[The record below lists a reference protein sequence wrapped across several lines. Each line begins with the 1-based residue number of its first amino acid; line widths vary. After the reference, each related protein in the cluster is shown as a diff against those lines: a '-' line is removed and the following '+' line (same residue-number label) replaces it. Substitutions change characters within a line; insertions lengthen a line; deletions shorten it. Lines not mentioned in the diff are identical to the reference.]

1 MGRKPVVLLPGLI
14 CNERGHDA
22 DVCDPVC
29 NDFEPICNDCEP
41 EPKTQLQSICA
52 RLSDDC
58 DPAAGCLQ
66 VITDSRGRNIFGR
79 DRSLEADAFGVNHP
93 REICYETQVGSA
105 IEVSFFCSW

>member
-1 MGRKPVVLLPGLI
+1 MGRKPVVLLTGLI
-14 CNERGHDA
+14 CNERAHDA

-41 EPKTQLQSICA
+41 KPKTQLQSICA

-66 VITDSRGRNIFGR
+66 VVTDNCQQHLVLQCRGH
-79 DRSLEADAFGVNHP
+79 LTE
-93 REICYETQVGSA
+93 E
-105 IEVSFFCSW
+105 

>member
-1 MGRKPVVLLPGLI
+1 MIEGCRHMGRKPVVLLPGLI
-14 CNERGHDA
+14 CNERAHDA
-22 DVCDPVC
+22 DICDPVC

-66 VITDSRGRNIFGR
+66 VITATHLNNASTGGLDV
-79 DRSLEADAFGVNHP
+79 SLLQFLQKLFAL
-93 REICYETQVGSA
+93 
-105 IEVSFFCSW
+105 SW

>member
-66 VITDSRGRNIFGR
+66 VITSITVSLYGSTPCRNAT
-79 DRSLEADAFGVNHP
+79 EP
-93 REICYETQVGSA
+93 REVVAAA
-105 IEVSFFCSW
+105 IWRRDGAVTV

>member
-1 MGRKPVVLLPGLI
+1 MPETPGHHMGRKPVVLLPGLI
-14 CNERGHDA
+14 CNERGYDA
-22 DVCDPVC
+22 DDCDPAC

-66 VITDSRGRNIFGR
+66 VITAMSVNRPRWVTPTGV
-79 DRSLEADAFGVNHP
+79 GVNKNNK
-93 REICYETQVGSA
+93 
-105 IEVSFFCSW
+105 

>member
-1 MGRKPVVLLPGLI
+1 MPETPALQSMIEGCQHMGRKPVVLLPGLI

-66 VITDSRGRNIFGR
+66 VITAR
-79 DRSLEADAFGVNHP
+79 DLTLVIGV
-93 REICYETQVGSA
+93 
-105 IEVSFFCSW
+105 

>member
-14 CNERGHDA
+14 CNERGYDA
-22 DVCDPVC
+22 DVCDPAC

-66 VITDSRGRNIFGR
+66 VITAMSVNRPRWVTPNRRGG
-79 DRSLEADAFGVNHP
+79 
-93 REICYETQVGSA
+93 Q
-105 IEVSFFCSW
+105 

>member
-1 MGRKPVVLLPGLI
+1 VTPTVIKPVVLLTGLI
-14 CNERGHDA
+14 CNERAHDA

-41 EPKTQLQSICA
+41 KPKTQLQSICA

-66 VITDSRGRNIFGR
+66 VVTPTYPSASKSMKKAGELSRFARLR
-79 DRSLEADAFGVNHP
+79 
-93 REICYETQVGSA
+93 QVKYLNKA
-105 IEVSFFCSW
+105 LTR